1 MESYGTYQVTLIEK
15 ARTQMTFSE
24 TLSDPPSDRRADSG
38 AFAGGI
44 AGFFAYKHPRT
55 HEFFDFASIQ
65 HREDFGVAIAE
76 RLESSAI

>member
-1 MESYGTYQVTLIEK
+1 VIT
-15 ARTQMTFSE
+15 
-24 TLSDPPSDRRADSG
+24 PSHRRADSE

-44 AGFFAYKHPRT
+44 VGFFAYKHPRT